1 MIRQDMRSKRA
12 DWGMVGIDEVGKAY
26 VNGSSAGFVGTGSL
40 VRGRNNKDEAD
51 LGKREGRM
59 GRDWTRGERCGFTGG
74 CKRAEVLVRLRGG
87 GWCSA
92 VGEPDSEESWALV
105 DMLVR
110 SGAEDRRRACFRG
123 DFPEWLGKGTPSTTF
138 QAGNSSENATRAAGG
153 SRSTS
158 IASVSSWLLATLLE
172 AEAVARERA
181 QWGRAR
187 WDAKMG
193 NDE

>member
-1 MIRQDMRSKRA
+1 MMRKDMRSKRA
-12 DWGMVGIDEVGKAY
+12 DWGMDEMGKAY
-26 VNGSSAGFVGTGSL
+26 ANGTGSL
-40 VRGRNNKDEAD
+40 VGGEAD
-51 LGKREGRM
+51 LDTREGRT

-92 VGEPDSEESWALV
+92 VGEPDSEESRP
-105 DMLVR
+105 LVR
-110 SGAEDRRRACFRG
+110 SGADDRRRACFRG
-123 DFPEWLGKGTPSTTF
+123 DFPEWLGNGTPV
-138 QAGNSSENATRAAGG
+138 GNSSENATT
-153 SRSTS
+153 STS
-158 IASVSSWLLATLLE
+158 IASVSPWALLD

-193 NDE
+193 RERIGGTKKTTTGAGGP